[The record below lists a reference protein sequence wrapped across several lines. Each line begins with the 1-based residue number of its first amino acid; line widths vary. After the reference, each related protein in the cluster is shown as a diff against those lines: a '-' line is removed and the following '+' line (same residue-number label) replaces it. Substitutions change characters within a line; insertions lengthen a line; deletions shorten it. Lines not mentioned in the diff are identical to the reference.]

1 MVILELVERVGWAA
15 EGELV
20 TVPLD
25 SAEDHELVVGWCERT
40 GNTLVAADDRTAT
53 VLRGRAPDP
62 VARLPADRVPG
73 ARLWLYTNFDC
84 NLACDY
90 CCVRSSPR
98 TPRRALGL
106 DRIRAIAMQAPAAGV
121 TEFLLTGGEPFMLP
135 DLDEIVVA
143 CTSALP
149 TTLLTNGML
158 FRGHRL
164 EMLRAMP
171 RDRLRV
177 QISIDSATPDR
188 HDMHRG
194 VGSWAK
200 AVAGVRIALDEG
212 FTVRVAATLTTND
225 LQEEHELRDFLDSL
239 GIAREH
245 QIVRPLA
252 HRGVAE
258 SGIEL
263 TVETLVPEVTITA
276 DGAYW
281 HPVGA
286 DDDDQLVTT
295 EIFPLAATIERVRDL
310 YREHHRTAEQAARTF
325 TCA

>member
-1 MVILELVERVGWAA
+1 MVILELVERVGGAA
-15 EGELV
+15 EGDLV
-20 TVPLD
+20 VVPLTSPAD
-25 SAEDHELVVGWCERT
+25 RDLVAAWCDRT
-40 GNTLVAADDRTAT
+40 GNTLVAADDSTAT
-53 VLRGRAPDP
+53 VLRGRAADP
-62 VARLPADRVPG
+62 LAGLPAERIPG
-73 ARLWLYTNFDC
+73 TRLWLYTNFDC

-106 DRIRAIAMQAPAAGV
+106 DRIRAIVAEAPAAGV
-121 TEFLLTGGEPFMLP
+121 SELFLTGGEPFMLP
-135 DLDEIVVA
+135 DLDQIVTA
-143 CTSALP
+143 CTAALP

-171 RDRLRV
+171 RDRLAV
-177 QISIDSATPDR
+177 QISIDSAAPER
-188 HDMHRG
+188 HDLHRG
-194 VGSWAK
+194 TGSWAK
-200 AVAGVRIALDEG
+200 AVAGVRIALGEG

-225 LQEEHELRDFLDSL
+225 RREESDLRAFLDSL

-252 HRGVAE
+252 HRGVADG
-258 SGIEL
+258 GIEL

-295 EIFPLAATIERVRDL
+295 EIFPLAATIDRVRELFRD
-310 YREHHRTAEQAARTF
+310 HHRTADQAARAF

>member
-1 MVILELVERVGWAA
+1 MVILELVERVGGAA
-15 EGELV
+15 EGDLV
-20 TVPLD
+20 TVPLTSPAD
-25 SAEDHELVVGWCERT
+25 AELVAAWCVRT
-40 GNTLVAADDRTAT
+40 GNTVVRADQRTAT
-53 VLRGRAPDP
+53 IQRGRAPDP
-62 VARLPADRVPG
+62 VAELPANMLPG

-106 DRIRAIAMQAPAAGV
+106 NRIRAIAAEAPAASV
-121 TEFLLTGGEPFMLP
+121 TEVLLTGGEPFMLP
-135 DLDEIVVA
+135 DLDQIVAA
-143 CTSALP
+143 CTQALP

-171 RDRLRV
+171 RDRLAV

-188 HDMHRG
+188 HDLHRG
-194 VGSWAK
+194 QGSWAK
-200 AVAGVRIALDEG
+200 AVAGVRIALAEG
-212 FTVRVAATLTTND
+212 FTVRVAATMTTND
-225 LQEEHELRDFLDSL
+225 RAEELELHAFLDAL
-239 GIAREH
+239 GINPEH
-245 QIVRPLA
+245 QIIRPLA
-252 HRGVAE
+252 HRGSAE
-258 SGIEL
+258 HGIEL
-263 TVETLVPEVTITA
+263 TVETLVPELTITA
-276 DGAYW
+276 NGAYW

-295 EIFPLAATIERVRDL
+295 EIFPLAATIDRVRDL
-310 YREHHRTAEQAARTF
+310 FGEHQRTAQRVARAF